1 MQGTPLQCYVM
12 TLMLVTSAGVHST
25 WHAAGTGGVNKNT
38 SFWEDSEADT
48 RTVRVVHTTFRG
60 LTMNTKQ
67 EMRQKP
73 DGATGSSVDFCPPR

>member
-1 MQGTPLQCYVM
+1 MACG
-12 TLMLVTSAGVHST
+12 GG
-25 WHAAGTGGVNKNT
+25 WGGVNKNT

-73 DGATGSSVDFCPPR
+73 DGATGSSVDFVPLAKELEGPGKA